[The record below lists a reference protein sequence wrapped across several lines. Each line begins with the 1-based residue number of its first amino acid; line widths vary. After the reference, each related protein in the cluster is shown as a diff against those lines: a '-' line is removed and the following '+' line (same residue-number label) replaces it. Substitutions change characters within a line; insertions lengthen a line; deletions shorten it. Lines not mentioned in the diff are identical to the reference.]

1 MEDDVMDFI
10 LTLITIS
17 AIIMFLSVFV
27 IDYINLEKF
36 KSCYD
41 INFQDIKCQKYLNY

>member
-1 MEDDVMDFI
+1 MEDNVLVAFGY
-10 LTLITIS
+10 ITIILMS
-17 AIIMFLSVFV
+17 LLGLYFIIS
-27 IDYINLEKF
+27 YIHLQHF